1 MSTPTRRGRIIAVL
15 AAVLVVA
22 VAIAL
27 VASAFGGGDAE
38 PPVADAAKVAPE
50 STLVLFD
57 ISTDGGRDVVKQA
70 GDILNRFENYAP
82 QRDKLL
88 ARLSG
93 APEDLQVDRDVK
105 PWLGDE
111 AAIALTDTGTA
122 TAGSLIMI
130 RVTDE
135 AKAQAFMRRNPK
147 RTAEGTYHGDRY
159 EEYGRLTV
167 AIKDR
172 WLLIG
177 QSGTV
182 RNGLDAING
191 RGGRTLADT
200 DLYKRA
206 VDGMPDGRVATLYA
220 SAGGLRRV
228 LEPMSGLIGGAA
240 VLFDQP
246 SLQSIALSL
255 EPEDRGARIVAHS
268 SLDPKQ
274 RGKVTEAFGPTL
286 AGDVPPDAL
295 GYVAVDGIS
304 GALGRIL
311 QAAAG
316 GANAGGIGPIL
327 SQLQKQLA
335 KETDGGLQRN
345 LLDLF
350 DGEAAVVVARA
361 NPAPILSL
369 MTKTDDEEATA
380 KTLRDLEAPV
390 AKLLT
395 PKGEQA
401 PTWKTTDLSDGVT
414 AHTLRLPTGAGVSY
428 AVFDGRLV
436 ISTSTDGI
444 RKIKDTG
451 DGIDS
456 SDRFKDVLGDRPDK
470 VRSLGFLDFSQ
481 LLELGEQTG
490 LNDSRAYLAARD
502 DLQKIKAVGVTTTGD
517 EDETTSEIRLSIP

>member
-1 MSTPTRRGRIIAVL
+1 MTTLTRRGRIIALL

-22 VAIAL
+22 AVVVV
-27 VASAFGGGDAE
+27 VASALGGGDTE
-38 PPVADAAKVAPE
+38 PPVTDAAKVAPE
-50 STLVLFD
+50 STLVLVD
-57 ISTDGGRDVVKQA
+57 ISTDGDRDVVKQA
-70 GDILNRFENYAP
+70 GDILDRFENYAP

-93 APEDLQVDRDVK
+93 ATQDIDVQRDVK

-122 TAGSLIMI
+122 TAGSLVMI

-135 AKAQAFMRRNPK
+135 GKAQGFMRKNPK
-147 RTAEGTYHGDRY
+147 RTAEGTYRGDRY

-167 AIKDR
+167 AIKDK

-206 VDGMPDGRVATLYA
+206 VDGLPDGRVATLYA

-228 LEPMSGLIGGAA
+228 LVPMSGLVGGAA

-246 SLQSIALSL
+246 SLQSLAVSL
-255 EPEDRGARIVAHS
+255 EPEDQGARIVAHS
-268 SLDPKQ
+268 SLDPKR
-274 RGKVTEAFGPTL
+274 RGKVSEPIELEL

-295 GYVAVDGIS
+295 GYLAVNGIS

-311 QAAAG
+311 EAAAG

-327 SQLQKQLA
+327 ARLQQELA
-335 KETDGGLQRN
+335 KQTGGGLQKN

-350 DGEAAVVVARA
+350 DGEAAVVVERA
-361 NPAPILSL
+361 TPAPILSL
-369 MTKTDDEEATA
+369 MTKTDDEDATA
-380 KTLRDLEAPV
+380 KTLHDLEAPV

-395 PKGEQA
+395 PKGDQA
-401 PTWKTTDLSDGVT
+401 PTWKTSDLGDAVT
-414 AHTLRLPTGAGVSY
+414 AHTLQLPTGAGISY
-428 AVFDGRLV
+428 AVFDERLV
-436 ISTSTDGI
+436 ISTNTDGI
-444 RKIKDTG
+444 KKIKDTG

-456 SDRFKDVLGDRPDK
+456 SDRFEEVLGDRPDK
-470 VRSLGFLDFSQ
+470 VGSLGFLDFSQ

-502 DLQKIKAVGVTTTGD
+502 DLQKVKAVGVSTTGD
-517 EDETTSEIRLSIP
+517 EDDSTSEIRLSIP